1 MSTAIITRTYQ
12 DHAISYN
19 GEGWF
24 NATEAAAKFDKRLDH
39 WLNNKETK
47 EYIAVLAEDSNTP
60 LSGYLKTKRGNN
72 GGTWL
77 HPKLAV
83 VFARWLD
90 VRFAVW
96 CDSQIDSIIRSKDDW
111 RKLRH
116 AASSSTKVQDAML
129 LHVRQAI
136 GKATEAKHWMNEHK
150 LINSL
155 LTGEYK
161 GLHRDS
167 LSQYELD
174 FLAHFE
180 LRNAVLLGI
189 GLSYEQRKGALKA
202 EAIEW
207 QHKKELQHE
216 TRSLPSS

>member
-96 CDSQIDSIIRSKDDW
+96 CDSQIDSIIKSKDDW

-129 LHVRQAI
+129 
-136 GKATEAKHWMNEHK
+136 
-150 LINSL
+150 
-155 LTGEYK
+155 
-161 GLHRDS
+161 
-167 LSQYELD
+167 
-174 FLAHFE
+174 
-180 LRNAVLLGI
+180 
-189 GLSYEQRKGALKA
+189 
-202 EAIEW
+202 
-207 QHKKELQHE
+207 QHE
-216 TRSLPSS
+216 PSALQAA

>member
-1 MSTAIITRTYQ
+1 MTRKGDMTTDIITRNYH
-12 DHAISYN
+12 DRAIVYN
-19 GEGWF
+19 DAGWF
-24 NATEAAAKFDKRLDH
+24 NATEAAAKFGKRLDH
-39 WLNNKETK
+39 WLDNKETK
-47 EYIAVLAEDSNTP
+47 EYIAALTEDSNTP

-77 HPKLAV
+77 HPKLSVA
-83 VFARWLD
+83 FARWLN

-96 CDSQIDSIIRSKDDW
+96 CDLQIDSILRGKDDW

-136 GKATEAKHWMNEHK
+136 GKATESKHWMNEHK

-155 LTGEYK
+155 LTGAYK
-161 GLHRDS
+161 GLNRDA
-167 LSQYELD
+167 LTQYDLD

-202 EAIEW
+202 EAMAW
-207 QHKKELQHE
+207 QQGKAIAAA
-216 TRSLPSS
+216 